1 MMGSA
6 KAVIIPA
13 RYASSRFPGKPLAL
27 IAGKPMIQRVYE
39 RAAGAK
45 GFDHLI
51 VATDDER
58 IFNTVTAFGGRAVM
72 TPADLA
78 SGTDRVAWVARDL
91 DVEVVVNLQGDEPLI
106 EPAAL
111 ELVAETLLSDGEAV
125 MATLARRVNDGEELL
140 GHDTARVIIDSS
152 RRALYFS
159 RAAIP
164 FVRDV
169 SEVRAWPGLYPF
181 YDQIGIY
188 AYRKPFLLGYGSL
201 PPSQLEQAEKL
212 EQLRALE
219 NGHIIKVG
227 LCDFRPVCV
236 DLPEH
241 IAAVERRIREL
252 SHAQ

>member
-1 MMGSA
+1 MTA
-6 KAVIIPA
+6 KMAAIIPA

-39 RAAGAK
+39 RARLAA

-51 VATDDER
+51 VATDDQR
-58 IFNTVTAFGGRAVM
+58 IFDAVAAFGGRVMM
-72 TPADLA
+72 TPVDLA
-78 SGTDRVAWVARDL
+78 SGTDRVAWVAREL
-91 DVEVVVNLQGDEPLI
+91 DVDVVVNVQGDEPLI
-106 EPAAL
+106 DPAAL
-111 ELVAETLLSDGEAV
+111 ELVAATLLSDEEAV
-125 MATLARRVNDGEELL
+125 MATLARRVIDGEELL
-140 GHDTARVIIDSS
+140 GHDTARVVIDTKQ
-152 RRALYFS
+152 RALYFS

-169 SEVRAWPGLYPF
+169 RDVRAWAALYPY

-188 AYRKPFLLGYGSL
+188 AYRKPFLLSYAAL
-201 PPSQLEQAEKL
+201 PASRLEQAEKL

-227 LCDFRPVCV
+227 LCDFKPVCV

-241 IAAVERRIREL
+241 IAAVERRIKE
-252 SHAQ
+252 ADNA

>member
-1 MMGSA
+1 MSGA

-27 IAGKPMIQRVYE
+27 IAGRPMIQWVYE
-39 RAAGAK
+39 RAARAK
-45 GFDHLI
+45 EFDHLI
-51 VATDDER
+51 VATDDTR
-58 IFNTVTAFGGRAVM
+58 IFDAVTAFGGRAVM
-72 TPADLA
+72 TPGDLA

-111 ELVAETLLSDGEAV
+111 ELVAATLLSDDEAV
-125 MATLARRVNDGEELL
+125 MATLARKVHNGEELI
-140 GHDTARVIIDSS
+140 GHDTARVVLDRD

-164 FVRDV
+164 FVRDM
-169 SEVRAWPGLYPF
+169 SEVREWPALFPF

-188 AYRKPFLLGYGSL
+188 AYRKDFLLGYGALPASL
-201 PPSQLEQAEKL
+201 LEQAEKL

-252 SHAQ
+252 ADAQ

>member
-1 MMGSA
+1 MSLR

-27 IAGKPMIQRVYE
+27 IAGRTMIERVYE
-39 RAAGAK
+39 RAARAR

-51 VATDDER
+51 VATDDAR
-58 IFNTVTAFGGRAVM
+58 IYDAVLAFGGRAVM
-72 TPADLA
+72 TPGDLA

-91 DVEVVVNLQGDEPLI
+91 EVEVVVNLQGDEPLLD
-106 EPAAL
+106 PAAL
-111 ELVAETLLSDGEAV
+111 ELVAATLLSDEQAV
-125 MATLARRVNDGEELL
+125 MATLARQVADGEELL
-140 GHDTARVIIDSS
+140 GHDTARVVLDHN

-169 SEVRAWPGLYPF
+169 PEVRAWAGLFPF

-188 AYRKPFLLGYGSL
+188 AYRKPFLLGYAAL
-201 PPSQLEQAEKL
+201 PASQLEQAEKL

-219 NGHIIKVG
+219 NGYTIKVG

-241 IAAVERRIREL
+241 IAAVERRIKEMED
-252 SHAQ
+252 AQ

>member
-1 MMGSA
+1 MIPR

-27 IAGKPMIQRVYE
+27 IAGKPMIQWVYE
-39 RAAGAK
+39 RARRAE

-51 VATDDER
+51 VATDDAR
-58 IFNTVTAFGGRAVM
+58 IAEVVAGFGGHAVM
-72 TPADLA
+72 TPGDLA

-106 EPAAL
+106 DPAAL
-111 ELVAETLLSDGEAV
+111 ELVAATLLSDEQAD
-125 MATLARRVNDGEELL
+125 MATLARRVEEGEELL
-140 GHDTARVIIDSS
+140 GHDTARVVMD
-152 RRALYFS
+152 RRHRALYFS

-169 SEVRAWPGLYPF
+169 REVTSWAALYPYF
-181 YDQIGIY
+181 DQIGIY
-188 AYRKPFLLGYGSL
+188 AYRKSFLLGYAAL
-201 PPSQLEQAEKL
+201 PASPLEQAEKL

-227 LCDFRPVCV
+227 LCDFRPICV

-241 IAAVERRIREL
+241 IAAVERRIKEMED
-252 SHAQ
+252 AQ

>member
-1 MMGSA
+1 MSLR

-39 RAAGAK
+39 RAAMAK
-45 GFDHLI
+45 GFDHLC
-51 VATDDER
+51 VATDDAR
-58 IFNTVTAFGGRAVM
+58 IFDAVAAFGGRVVM
-72 TPADLA
+72 TPGDLA

-106 EPAAL
+106 DPAAL
-111 ELVAETLLSDGEAV
+111 ELVAATLLSDDAAV
-125 MATLARRVNDGEELL
+125 MATLARRVDDGAELL
-140 GHDTARVIIDSS
+140 GHDTARVVID
-152 RRALYFS
+152 RTQRALYFS

-169 SEVRAWPGLYPF
+169 REVREWASLHPF

-188 AYRKPFLLGYGSL
+188 AYRKPFLLGYASL
-201 PPSQLEQAEKL
+201 PASQLEQAEKL

-219 NGHIIKVG
+219 NGYIIKVG

-241 IAAVERRIREL
+241 ITAVERRIKEMED
-252 SHAQ
+252 AQ